1 MMSTTPKISEAE
13 WEIMKII
20 WEHHPLTSEQITR
33 LLPASVEWSEQTVRT
48 FVTRLLKKKAI
59 AYEKSGR
66 SYLYYPL
73 VSENECVRAESRSFL
88 KRVFGGAT
96 QLMVTSFLEDVE
108 LSKQE
113 IEQLEQLLKEK
124 KSQGTSGNS
133 GKQE

>member
-48 FVTRLLKKKAI
+48 FVARLHKKKAI
-59 AYEKSGR
+59 GYEKSGR

-73 VSENECVRAESRSFL
+73 VSEHECVRAESRSFL
-88 KRVFGGAT
+88 QRVFGGAT

-113 IEQLEQLLKEK
+113 IEQLEQLLREK
-124 KSQGTSGNS
+124 KSHGEGGSS

>member
-20 WEHHPLTSEQITR
+20 WEHHPLTAEQITR

-48 FVTRLLKKKAI
+48 FVARLHKKKAI
-59 AYEKSGR
+59 GYEKSGR

-73 VSENECVRAESRSFL
+73 VSEHECVRAESRSFL
-88 KRVFGGAT
+88 QRVFGGAT

-113 IEQLEQLLKEK
+113 IEQLEQLLREK
-124 KSQGTSGNS
+124 KSHGAGGSQ